1 MTKIKVPD
9 REDWGDHKVDS
20 HLDAA
25 YRLYAGKSV
34 EDAIPYFVSDPF
46 QQAQALRHATQA
58 VFDYYVFCFS
68 EYLTRPES
76 AGESDMAS
84 VFMNLLVE
92 KSEKDPQAFA
102 RIYRSLGPA
111 VKAIAERQ
119 EFYDADWDIYGS
131 FLEKRRAIERNLGE
145 IS

>member
-9 REDWGDHKVDS
+9 RKDWGNTRVDS

-34 EDAIPYFVSDPF
+34 EDATPYFVSDPF
-46 QQAQALRHATQA
+46 QQAQALRYATQA

-68 EYLTRPES
+68 EYLTKPES
-76 AGESDMAS
+76 AGKSDMAS

-92 KSEKDPQAFA
+92 MSEKDPQALA
-102 RIYRSLGPA
+102 QVYRSLGPS
-111 VKAIAERQ
+111 VKAISERQ
-119 EFYDADWDIYGS
+119 EFYDADRDIYGS
-131 FLEKRRAIERNLGE
+131 FLEKRRAIERNLGA
-145 IS
+145 I